1 MRIQELLE
9 QTIAPQPPGFGL
21 PTQPTQPTAGPPN
34 TSNSPTPNTAQ
45 PPSTATLGQPTASPS
60 APTTP
65 NASPTTTPQKDFD
78 SLRNQITTLQTMIA
92 KQMQMQQ
99 QQSTNPGQS

>member
-9 QTIAPQPPGFGL
+9 QTIAPQPPGIG
-21 PTQPTQPTAGPPN
+21 QPTQPTEGPPD
-34 TSNSPTPNTAQ
+34 TSNTPTSNTAQ
-45 PPSTATLGQPTASPS
+45 PPPPATSGQPTAPTSSP
-60 APTTP
+60 ATPPT
-65 NASPTTTPQKDFD
+65 APTTTPQKDFD

-99 QQSTNPGQS
+99 QQSTKPGQS